1 MSIRVL
7 GVDPGL
13 TRCGVGVVDV
23 EPSRKVK
30 LVSIDVFK
38 SETNLDAASRVGKI
52 GAMLAELIDSVKP
65 ESIAIERVYAD
76 SNVSTVMGTAQISGV
91 VMFLANQRG
100 IPVTLHTPTE
110 VKAAVTGSGRANKEQ
125 VGKMVAS
132 ILGLK
137 EVPKPADAADSL
149 AIAICHA
156 WRALAVGSGAASES
170 ITPAQKAWRAA
181 ELAAQS
187 QGKHNGSANR

>member
-1 MSIRVL
+1 MTIRVL

-13 TRCGVGVVDV
+13 TRCGVGVIDV
-23 EPSRKVK
+23 EPSRKVT
-30 LVSIDVFK
+30 LVLVDVFK
-38 SETNLDAASRVGKI
+38 SETNLDSATRVGVVAVK
-52 GAMLAELIDSVKP
+52 LAELIDRVKP
-65 ESIAIERVYAD
+65 QSIAIERVYAD

-91 VMFLANQRG
+91 VMYLAHTRG

-110 VKAAVTGSGRANKEQ
+110 VKAAVTGSGRANKDQ

-156 WRALAVGSGAASES
+156 WRALAVASGLTSES

-181 ELAAQS
+181 EIAAQHKVQS
-187 QGKHNGSANR
+187 SR